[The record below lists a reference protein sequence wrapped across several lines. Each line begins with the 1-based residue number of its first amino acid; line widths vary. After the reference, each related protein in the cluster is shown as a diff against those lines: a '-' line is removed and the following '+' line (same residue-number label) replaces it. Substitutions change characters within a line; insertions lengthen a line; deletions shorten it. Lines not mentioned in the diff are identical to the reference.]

1 MAIIGQSNEICL
13 ADKKLY
19 ALRDVTAT
27 VQAIPLIA
35 SSIMS
40 KKLADGSDV
49 QLLDVKY
56 GSGAFMRNI
65 DEATKLA
72 KLMVEIGKEPVRRHV
87 LK

>member
-1 MAIIGQSNEICL
+1 
-13 ADKKLY
+13 
-19 ALRDVTAT
+19 
-27 VQAIPLIA
+27 
-35 SSIMS
+35 MS

-72 KLMVEIGKEPVRRHV
+72 KVMVEIGKEPVRRHV